1 MATSTAM
8 GDPVVIGVGN
18 RMRGDDAAG
27 LVVID
32 RLTGRLPTDV
42 RLVESAG
49 DVTHL
54 LDAWQDA
61 SRAIVVDAVVSGD
74 EPGTVHRLD
83 ARSGIPSSWRSPS
96 SHLLGLV
103 EALELGSVLGA
114 IPADTV
120 VFGIEVAEID
130 TGSEMTSPVEA
141 ATFRVADEVLAL
153 FGAVDA

>member
-1 MATSTAM
+1 M
-8 GDPVVIGVGN
+8 GDTVVIGVGN

-32 RLTGRLPTDV
+32 RLTGRLPADV

-54 LDAWQDA
+54 LDAWRDA
-61 SRAIVVDAVVSGD
+61 SRAIVVDAVVSGE

-114 IPADTV
+114 VPADTV
-120 VFGIEVAEID
+120 VFGIEAEEID
-130 TGSEMTSPVEA
+130 TGSEMTGKVEA
-141 ATFRVADEVLAL
+141 ATLRVADEVLEIL
-153 FGAVDA
+153 GAIDA

>member
-1 MATSTAM
+1 M

-32 RLTGRLPTDV
+32 RLVGRLSADV
-42 RLVESAG
+42 RLVESTG

-54 LDAWQDA
+54 LEAWRDA
-61 SRAIVVDAVVSGD
+61 SRAIVIDAVVSGD
-74 EPGTVHRLD
+74 QAGTVHRLD

-103 EALELGSVLGA
+103 EALELGSILGA
-114 IPADTV
+114 VPADTV
-120 VFGIEVAEID
+120 VFGIEAAEID
-130 TGSEMTSPVEA
+130 TGSEMTGPVEA
-141 ATFRVADEVLAL
+141 ATLRVADEVLEL
-153 FGAVDA
+153 LGGVDA

>member
-1 MATSTAM
+1 M
-8 GDPVVIGVGN
+8 GDTVVIGVGN

-32 RLTGRLPTDV
+32 RLTGRLAAGV

-54 LDAWQDA
+54 LDAWRDA
-61 SRAIVVDAVVSGD
+61 SRAVVIDAVVSGD

-103 EALELGSVLGA
+103 EALELGAVLDA
-114 IPADTV
+114 VPADTV
-120 VFGIEVAEID
+120 VFGIEAAEID
-130 TGSEMTSPVEA
+130 TGSEMTGPVEA
-141 ATFRVADEVLAL
+141 ATLRVADEVLEL
-153 FGAVDA
+153 LGAADA

>member
-1 MATSTAM
+1 M
-8 GDPVVIGVGN
+8 GDTVVIGVGN

-32 RLTGRLPTDV
+32 RLGGRLPAGV
-42 RLVESAG
+42 RLAESAG

-54 LDAWQDA
+54 LDAWRDA
-61 SRAIVVDAVVSGD
+61 SRAIVIDAVVSGE

-83 ARSGIPSSWRSPS
+83 AHSGIPSSWRSPS

-114 IPADTV
+114 VPADTV
-120 VFGIEVAEID
+120 VFGIEAAEID
-130 TGSEMTSPVEA
+130 AGSEMTGPVEA
-141 ATFRVADEVLAL
+141 ATLRVADEVLEL
-153 FGAVDA
+153 LGAVDA